1 MLGKGGFAKRRQP
14 NAEMRLMMSPGLT
27 DCTAPPNSLPIE
39 GSGTVIRFRPRPQAP
54 RHCKAIRN
62 WRASDDL
69 PVDDID
75 SFEYPPDSD
84 ADYRNRMW
92 VNFVAAVVIVVLM
105 IVGDLVI
112 NAIVAAQQTQ
122 YCHTLDAAHCV
133 PSYIPISQHN

>member
-1 MLGKGGFAKRRQP
+1 LGKGGFAKTP
-14 NAEMRLMMSPGLT
+14 TANAEMRLLMSPWLT

-39 GSGTVIRFRPRPQAP
+39 GSGTVIRFRPRTEAP
-54 RHCKAIRN
+54 RHGNAIRN

-69 PVDDID
+69 PVGDID
-75 SFEYPPDSD
+75 SFEYPPESD

-122 YCHTLDAAHCV
+122 YCYTLDAAHCA
-133 PSYIPISQHN
+133 PSYIAISQHG